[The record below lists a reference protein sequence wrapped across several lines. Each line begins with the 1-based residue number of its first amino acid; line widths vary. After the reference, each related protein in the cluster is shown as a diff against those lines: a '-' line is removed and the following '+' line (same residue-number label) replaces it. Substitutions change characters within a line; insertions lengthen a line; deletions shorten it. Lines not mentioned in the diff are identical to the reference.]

1 MFVLVLAANI
11 TSDPFAGKAKLQ
23 AEEDAE
29 VLLEEQQWQA
39 SRRGGQDV
47 NNLFDDKEQQEM
59 DDDPSA
65 DFNDAELAVED
76 EFIDNERVQPVLGK
90 HGRPRCGESQA
101 MPPT

>member
-23 AEEDAE
+23 AKEDAE

-47 NNLFDDKEQQEM
+47 NNLFDDEE
-59 DDDPSA
+59 
-65 DFNDAELAVED
+65 
-76 EFIDNERVQPVLGK
+76 
-90 HGRPRCGESQA
+90 
-101 MPPT
+101 